1 MKILKKF
8 FKSNLEM
15 TLLIYIGVSVL
26 IHILYN
32 IYFKDLKF
40 VYDYYTDSPFF
51 TINNIL
57 VLLFNFISSLLNID
71 AVSIIDSLLKF
82 LTSINREIF
91 DFILN
96 IPYLSYLVEAL
107 NWVIMYILFIVLGA
121 IILAKKLFS
130 ITIKVS
136 VVIGIIYLIYS
147 MFYQYTLS
155 NKYDD
160 LDYVSRE
167 LYEDCICVEVEVTSV
182 VDGDTIKVI
191 YKGEEVTVRLLY
203 IDTPEA
209 TKEVEVYGYE
219 ATDTLKS
226 FINNADSVYLEFDG
240 AREDKYGRLL
250 AWVWVDDL
258 LVQEVLTKIG
268 LVEDFY
274 DYGNYKY
281 EDIINNAM
289 NYAKDNDVKIH
300 KK

>member
-57 VLLFNFISSLLNID
+57 VLLFNFISSLFNID
-71 AVSIIDSLLKF
+71 AISIIDSILNF

-91 DFILN
+91 NFILN

-121 IILAKKLFS
+121 IILVKKLFS

-136 VVIGIIYLIYS
+136 LVIGIIYLVYS

-160 LDYVSRE
+160 LDYISRE
-167 LYEDCICVEVEVTSV
+167 LYEDCKCVEVEVTSI

-191 YKGEEVTVRLLY
+191 YKDEEVTVRLLY

-209 TKEVEVYGYE
+209 TKEIEEYGYE
-219 ATDTLKS
+219 ATDTLRS
-226 FINNADSVYLEFDG
+226 LITNADSVYLEFDG

-250 AWVWVDDL
+250 AWVWADDV

-281 EDIINNAM
+281 EDIINSAM
-289 NYAKDNDVKIH
+289 NYAQDNDLKIH